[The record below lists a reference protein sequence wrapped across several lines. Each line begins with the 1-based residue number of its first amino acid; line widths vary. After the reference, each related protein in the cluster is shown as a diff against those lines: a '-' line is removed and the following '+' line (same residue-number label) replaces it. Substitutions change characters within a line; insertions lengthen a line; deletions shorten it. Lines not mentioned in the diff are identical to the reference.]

1 MLELPF
7 IYFIFLPPPKDGG
20 RIENYFTYDFDLEGE
35 LSTLRRRQV
44 RPYRDPRFD
53 WQYGFVPLEEYLQLA
68 KEEGKGVYVEI
79 KHGDATNRVR
89 RRFENFE
96 MLSFDIYAKPHN
108 FGPFAPAC
116 VACFGKWLTDCSR
129 LALGGSPRS

>member
-1 MLELPF
+1 MGSLIIF
-7 IYFIFLPPPKDGG
+7 VGTSIYLFHFPSPPSPPKDGG

-89 RRFENFE
+89 RRFEKNSKCYRLTF
-96 MLSFDIYAKPHN
+96 MRNRTTLAHLHRI
-108 FGPFAPAC
+108 
-116 VACFGKWLTDCSR
+116 VWLG
-129 LALGGSPRS
+129 LASD